1 MVLRQLFENKDN
13 FDKSFEILEKSLEKT
28 NKIGHSEK
36 ENLRILFGD
45 NLGKTLINMCL
56 HYNDY
61 SINILK
67 LSNNKQDPSEKWIQ
81 NLWKVARN
89 LLGVT
94 TSIEEM
100 DDLVVDISQGSK
112 RTLLGCISPH
122 LFKNKI
128 KILEWGVKNNITL
141 KTKNFLSETDKL
153 LAYSFYYY
161 KQFPEEL
168 EEKLKMEKEHGIK
181 YIDEHFSTGIQILI
195 VDVNKLN
202 PEYCDPAFVVKP
214 ASKNHIILHFGY
226 TFGAQ
231 SSIIIKPILMLFGSK
246 ARSMNIIGKAGGLT
260 GNRTDILVS
269 SNIFYDKTNELI
281 NINYGNI
288 DIA

>member
-1 MVLRQLFENKDN
+1 
-13 FDKSFEILEKSLEKT
+13 
-28 NKIGHSEK
+28 
-36 ENLRILFGD
+36 
-45 NLGKTLINMCL
+45 
-56 HYNDY
+56 
-61 SINILK
+61 
-67 LSNNKQDPSEKWIQ
+67 
-81 NLWKVARN
+81 
-89 LLGVT
+89 
-94 TSIEEM
+94 
-100 DDLVVDISQGSK
+100 
-112 RTLLGCISPH
+112 
-122 LFKNKI
+122 
-128 KILEWGVKNNITL
+128 
-141 KTKNFLSETDKL
+141 
-153 LAYSFYYY
+153 
-161 KQFPEEL
+161 
-168 EEKLKMEKEHGIK
+168 MEKEHGIK

-288 DIA
+288 DIP